1 MGGILLFNKI
11 VQTII
16 TIMIKKMILVMNIK
30 KMTFIGRFVDSLRL
44 NEIVVMACEVEA
56 VLVLVLLFVLLA
68 VAIVAPTVDC
78 GLVLVSV
85 IISSVIIVADVE
97 AVELILPV
105 VSAVGLLA

>member
-44 NEIVVMACEVEA
+44 NEIVVMACGVEV

-85 IISSVIIVADVE
+85 ILSSLFIIVAVF
-97 AVELILPV
+97 ILPAV
-105 VSAVGLLA
+105 RAVGLLV

>member
-11 VQTII
+11 VQKIST
-16 TIMIKKMILVMNIK
+16 MMILVMNIM

-56 VLVLVLLFVLLA
+56 ILVLVLLFVLLA

-78 GLVLVSV
+78 RIVLVSV
-85 IISSVIIVADVE
+85 ILSSVFIVVAVE
-97 AVELILPV
+97 AVIFILPV
-105 VSAVGLLA
+105 VSAVGLLV